1 METELDKI
9 KEKIIKMLSIADD
22 DSASDNEVYVA
33 VQKAQK
39 LMTAYNISRKDIM
52 VEKDKPKDIESYYF
66 DKMNPKIYIPI
77 MDVIANNFGCEM
89 LYKAYRQNAYFIL
102 YGHCADLEITV
113 EIMNKVIAFLKLR
126 LNKYVKQYKKDFKI
140 QCEVL
145 LGMCV
150 AKADSRVIKRSYC
163 QGFSCGLSQKFEDNL
178 LEVKKEY
185 GDETALMVMGVP
197 SDVKQHVADV
207 VKPRLVKHTTIKVD
221 AKAYADGRSDGEQ
234 FNA

>member
-22 DSASDNEVYVA
+22 ESASDNEVYVA

-39 LMTAYNISRKDIM
+39 LMTAYNISHKDI
-52 VEKDKPKDIESYYF
+52 VIEKDKPKDIESYYF

-77 MDVIANNFGCEM
+77 MNVIANNFGCEM
-89 LYKAYRQNAYFIL
+89 LYRAYRQNAYFIL
-102 YGHCADLEITV
+102 YGHRKDIDIAV
-113 EIMNKVIAFLKLR
+113 EIMNKVISYLKLR
-126 LNKYVKQYKKDFKI
+126 LNKYVKQYKKDFNT

-163 QGFSCGLSQKFEDNL
+163 RGFSNGLSQKFEENL

-197 SDVKQHVADV
+197 SYVKQHVVDV
-207 VKPRLVKHTTIKVD
+207 VRPKSVKHTTIKVD
-221 AKAYADGRSDGEQ
+221 AKAYTDGQSDGKQ